1 MDWNWDNK
9 CMLDKHGGEKKA
21 DLFKQP
27 VYVPTA
33 APHCIAELMPSTH
46 KLGQLGNAKHR
57 EKKQFVDF
65 TAQIMQMKEKGE
77 TH

>member
-1 MDWNWDNK
+1 M
-9 CMLDKHGGEKKA
+9 
-21 DLFKQP
+21 
-27 VYVPTA
+27 PTA